1 MSKFVVEL
9 ESIKP
14 GLLTLMHEK
23 DFHIHLSMAAAP
35 PGGRSQVAITS
46 EQFKALAYD
55 IEAHASGKHGI
66 SVPDLIIHVRD
77 VETGEVERVDF
88 ATAVSLLG
96 YADDEAAL
104 LLQTESERKAK
115 AATEAKQ
122 KAAQAGGAD
131 VLLGAAG
138 GGQDPFVRVTPLTE
152 S

>member
-14 GLLTLMHEK
+14 GLLTLMHET
-23 DFHIHLSMAAAP
+23 DLHIHLSMAAAP
-35 PGGRSQVAITS
+35 PGGRSVIAITS

-55 IEAHASGKHGI
+55 IEAHSEAKRGI
-66 SVPDLIIHVRD
+66 SRADLLIHVRD
-77 VETGEVERVDF
+77 VESGEVERVDF

-104 LLQTESERKAK
+104 MLQTEAERKAR
-115 AATEAKQ
+115 AQTEAKQ
-122 KAAQAGGAD
+122 KAAQEGGAAA
-131 VLLGAAG
+131 LLGAAG
-138 GGQDPFVRVTPLTE
+138 AGGDSFQKVTPLVE